1 MGSEGNTGTGEWEVQ
16 NIRYKR
22 GSKKKKKKERLK
34 DILYNTENRVNIL

>member
-22 GSKKKKKKERLK
+22 GSKKKKKERLK